1 MINIFTDYLVRAL
14 ANIFISDFMM
24 ILSSLFNARM
34 EFFVLFKGPSSV
46 RCHFQFSCEQAVF
59 MNDLKMKLPNIT
71 L

>member
-34 EFFVLFKGPSSV
+34 EFFVLKDLHLYDVIFNFLVNKLSS
-46 RCHFQFSCEQAVF
+46 
-59 MNDLKMKLPNIT
+59 
-71 L
+71 